1 MTRPLRQAA
10 AYPGRV
16 VREVPC
22 VGALVRGDAGRLLL
36 VRRRNPPGAGLW
48 SVPGGRVE
56 PGEDDAAA
64 VVREVAEETGLDVVP
79 GPLVG
84 TVRRDAPDGSVY
96 VIRDYDCRVSG
107 GLLAAGDDATDARWA
122 TRADLE
128 ELPLVPE
135 LLATLTAWGAL
146 PAC

>member
-1 MTRPLRQAA
+1 M
-10 AYPGRV
+10 

-22 VGALVRGDAGRLLL
+22 VGALVRDDDGRLLL

-48 SVPGGRVE
+48 SVPGGRLE
-56 PGEDDAAA
+56 AGEVDASA

-79 GPLVG
+79 DRLVG

-96 VIRDYDCRVSG
+96 LIRDYDCRVSG
-107 GLLAAGDDATDARWA
+107 GRLAAGDDATDARWA

-135 LLATLTAWGAL
+135 LLATLTGWDAL
-146 PAC
+146 PTC